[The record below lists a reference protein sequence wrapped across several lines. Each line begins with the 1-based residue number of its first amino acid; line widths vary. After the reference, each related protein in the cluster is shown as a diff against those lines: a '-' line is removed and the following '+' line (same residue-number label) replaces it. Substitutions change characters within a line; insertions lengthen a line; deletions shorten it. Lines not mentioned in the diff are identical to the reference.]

1 MKKIQYIIV
10 ALFLLPVNSAEAQ
23 TQTVNI
29 KAPGFVRPLVERWIA
44 EYQKINS
51 DLSFQLGQKKDNAI
65 TFVLEEKGEKKEE
78 RLRVGEHSSGMAVFF
93 GRYAIVPFTGKDSEA
108 AALIAKK
115 KLNDKRIKNLLFE
128 KDDLSEEKSDK
139 LEGKLHIYTGAQSF
153 SVALPY
159 AAAYGLTAADYR
171 GKRIQGDDRFLN
183 KAVGED
189 VWGLGISALGNL
201 YDLQSRH
208 LKDQLQVASLDD
220 SKKIDLTA
228 SLDEVLEAL
237 ETHTVEGIDVE
248 KIGFAFDVNNLQLTR
263 FVNWVLTEGQQYLH
277 EYGLLTL
284 SQKDLISQQRSL
296 HHQDIARR

>member
-10 ALFLLPVNSAEAQ
+10 ALFLLQINSAEAQ

-65 TFVLEEKGEKKEE
+65 IFVLEEREERKEE
-78 RLRVGEHSSGMAVFF
+78 RGETVFF

-139 LEGKLHIYTGAQSF
+139 LEDKLHIYTGAQSF

-189 VWGLGISALGNL
+189 AWGLGISALGNL

-248 KIGFAFDVNNLQLTR
+248 KIGFAFDVNNLQLNR
-263 FVNWVLTEGQQYLH
+263 FVNWVLTDGQRYLH

>member
-1 MKKIQYIIV
+1 MKKIQYIIA
-10 ALFLLPVNSAEAQ
+10 ALFLLQINSAEAQ

-78 RLRVGEHSSGMAVFF
+78 TVFF

-139 LEGKLHIYTGAQSF
+139 LENKLHIYTGAQSY
-153 SVALPY
+153 SAALPY

-189 VWGLGISALGNL
+189 AWGLGISALGNL
-201 YDLQSRH
+201 YDLQSRR

-248 KIGFAFDVNNLQLTR
+248 KIGIAFDAGNLQLNR

-284 SQKDLISQQRSL
+284 PQKDLISQQRSL

>member
-10 ALFLLPVNSAEAQ
+10 ALFLLQINSAEAQ

-65 TFVLEEKGEKKEE
+65 IFVLEEREERKEE
-78 RLRVGEHSSGMAVFF
+78 RGETVFF

-139 LEGKLHIYTGAQSF
+139 LEDKLHIYTGAQSF

-189 VWGLGISALGNL
+189 AWGLGISALGNL

-228 SLDEVLEAL
+228 SLDEVLEVL

-248 KIGFAFDVNNLQLTR
+248 KIGFAFDVNNLQLNR
-263 FVNWVLTEGQQYLH
+263 FVNWVLTDGQQYLH

-296 HHQDIARR
+296 HHQDIAKR

>member
-1 MKKIQYIIV
+1 MKKIQYIIA
-10 ALFLLPVNSAEAQ
+10 ALFLLQINSAEAQ
-23 TQTVNI
+23 TQIVNI
-29 KAPGFVRPLVERWIA
+29 KAPGFARPLVERWIA

-51 DLSFQLGQKKDNAI
+51 DLSFQLGQKKDNTI
-65 TFVLEEKGEKKEE
+65 TFVLEERGEKKEE
-78 RLRVGEHSSGMAVFF
+78 TVFF

-189 VWGLGISALGNL
+189 AWGLGISALGNL

-208 LKDQLQVASLDD
+208 LKEQLQVASLDD

-248 KIGFAFDVNNLQLTR
+248 KIGFAFDVNNLQLNR

-284 SQKDLISQQRSL
+284 SQKELITQQRSL
-296 HHQDIARR
+296 HTQDIAKR

>member
-10 ALFLLPVNSAEAQ
+10 ALFLLQINSAEAQ

-51 DLSFQLGQKKDNAI
+51 DLNFQLGQKKDNAI
-65 TFVLEEKGEKKEE
+65 IFVLEEREERKEE
-78 RLRVGEHSSGMAVFF
+78 RGETVFF

-139 LEGKLHIYTGAQSF
+139 LENKLHIYTGAQSF

-189 VWGLGISALGNL
+189 AWGLGISALGNL

-228 SLDEVLEAL
+228 SLDEVLEVL

-248 KIGFAFDVNNLQLTR
+248 KIGFAFDVNNLQLNR
-263 FVNWVLTEGQQYLH
+263 FVNWVLTDGQQYLH

>member
-1 MKKIQYIIV
+1 M
-10 ALFLLPVNSAEAQ
+10 
-23 TQTVNI
+23 
-29 KAPGFVRPLVERWIA
+29 
-44 EYQKINS
+44 
-51 DLSFQLGQKKDNAI
+51 GQKKDNAI
-65 TFVLEEKGEKKEE
+65 IFVLEEREERKEE
-78 RLRVGEHSSGMAVFF
+78 RGETVFF

-189 VWGLGISALGNL
+189 AWGLGISALGNL

-248 KIGFAFDVNNLQLTR
+248 KIGFAFDVNNLQLNR
-263 FVNWVLTEGQQYLH
+263 FVNWVLTDGQQYLH

>member
-10 ALFLLPVNSAEAQ
+10 ALFLLQINSAEAQ

-65 TFVLEEKGEKKEE
+65 IFVLEEREERKEE
-78 RLRVGEHSSGMAVFF
+78 RGETVFF

-189 VWGLGISALGNL
+189 AWGLGISALGNL
-201 YDLQSRH
+201 YDLQSRR

-248 KIGFAFDVNNLQLTR
+248 KIGFAFDVNNLQLNR
-263 FVNWVLTEGQQYLH
+263 FVNWVLTDGQQYLH

>member
-10 ALFLLPVNSAEAQ
+10 ALFLLQINSAEAQ

-29 KAPGFVRPLVERWIA
+29 KTPGFVRPLVERWIA

-65 TFVLEEKGEKKEE
+65 IFVLEEREERKEE
-78 RLRVGEHSSGMAVFF
+78 RGETVFF

-139 LEGKLHIYTGAQSF
+139 LEDKLHIYTGAQSF

-189 VWGLGISALGNL
+189 AWGLGISALGNL

-248 KIGFAFDVNNLQLTR
+248 KIGFAFDVNNLQLNR
-263 FVNWVLTEGQQYLH
+263 FVNWVLTDGQQYLH

-296 HHQDIARR
+296 HHQDIAKR

>member
-10 ALFLLPVNSAEAQ
+10 ALFLLQINSAEAQ

-51 DLSFQLGQKKDNAI
+51 DLSFQLKQKKDNAI
-65 TFVLEEKGEKKEE
+65 IFVLEEREERKEE
-78 RLRVGEHSSGMAVFF
+78 RGETVFF

-189 VWGLGISALGNL
+189 AWGLGISALGNL

-248 KIGFAFDVNNLQLTR
+248 KIGFAFDVNNLQLNR
-263 FVNWVLTEGQQYLH
+263 FVNWVLTDGQQYLH

>member
-10 ALFLLPVNSAEAQ
+10 ALFLLQINSAEAQ

-65 TFVLEEKGEKKEE
+65 IFVLEEREERKEE
-78 RLRVGEHSSGMAVFF
+78 RGETVFF

-139 LEGKLHIYTGAQSF
+139 LEDKLHIYTGAQSF

-189 VWGLGISALGNL
+189 AWGLGISALGNL

-220 SKKIDLTA
+220 NKKIDLTA

-248 KIGFAFDVNNLQLTR
+248 KIGFAFDVNNLQLNR
-263 FVNWVLTEGQQYLH
+263 FVNWVLTDGQRYLH

>member
-1 MKKIQYIIV
+1 MKKIQYIIA
-10 ALFLLPVNSAEAQ
+10 ALFLLQINSAEAQ
-23 TQTVNI
+23 TQIVNI
-29 KAPGFVRPLVERWIA
+29 KAPGFARPLVERWIA

-51 DLSFQLGQKKDNAI
+51 DLSFQLGQKKDNTI
-65 TFVLEEKGEKKEE
+65 TFVLEERGEKKEE
-78 RLRVGEHSSGMAVFF
+78 TVFF

-115 KLNDKRIKNLLFE
+115 KLNDKR
-128 KDDLSEEKSDK
+128 
-139 LEGKLHIYTGAQSF
+139 GAQSF

-189 VWGLGISALGNL
+189 AWGLGISALGNL

-208 LKDQLQVASLDD
+208 LKEQLQVASLDD

-248 KIGFAFDVNNLQLTR
+248 KIGFAFDVNNLQLNR

-284 SQKDLISQQRSL
+284 SQKELITQQRSL
-296 HHQDIARR
+296 HTQDIAKR

>member
-10 ALFLLPVNSAEAQ
+10 ALFLLQINSVEAQ
-23 TQTVNI
+23 TQIVNI

-65 TFVLEEKGEKKEE
+65 IFVLEEKGEKKEE
-78 RLRVGEHSSGMAVFF
+78 TVFF

-189 VWGLGISALGNL
+189 AWGLGISALGNL

-248 KIGFAFDVNNLQLTR
+248 KIGFAFDVNNLQLNR

-296 HHQDIARR
+296 HHQDIAKR

>member
-10 ALFLLPVNSAEAQ
+10 ALFLLQINSAEAQ

-65 TFVLEEKGEKKEE
+65 IFVLEEREERKEE
-78 RLRVGEHSSGMAVFF
+78 RGETVFF

-189 VWGLGISALGNL
+189 AWGLGISALGNL

-248 KIGFAFDVNNLQLTR
+248 KIGFAFDVNNLQLNR
-263 FVNWVLTEGQQYLH
+263 FVNWVLTDGQQYLH

-296 HHQDIARR
+296 HPQDIARR

>member
-10 ALFLLPVNSAEAQ
+10 ALFLLQISSAEAQ

-29 KAPGFVRPLVERWIA
+29 KVPGFVRPLVERWIA

-78 RLRVGEHSSGMAVFF
+78 TVFF

-139 LEGKLHIYTGAQSF
+139 LENKLHIYTGAQSF

-189 VWGLGISALGNL
+189 AWGLGISALGNL

-248 KIGFAFDVNNLQLTR
+248 KIGFSFDVNNLQLNR
-263 FVNWVLTEGQQYLH
+263 FVNWVLTDGQRYLH

-296 HHQDIARR
+296 HHQDIAKR

>member
-1 MKKIQYIIV
+1 MKKIQYIIA
-10 ALFLLPVNSAEAQ
+10 ALFLLQISSAEAQ
-23 TQTVNI
+23 TQIVNI
-29 KAPGFVRPLVERWIA
+29 KAPGFARPLVERWIA

-65 TFVLEEKGEKKEE
+65 TFVLEERGERKEE
-78 RLRVGEHSSGMAVFF
+78 TVFF

-139 LEGKLHIYTGAQSF
+139 LEDKLHIYTGAQSF

-189 VWGLGISALGNL
+189 AWGLGISALGNL

-248 KIGFAFDVNNLQLTR
+248 KIGFAFDVNNLQLNR

-284 SQKDLISQQRSL
+284 SQKELITQQRSL
-296 HHQDIARR
+296 HTQDIAKR

>member
-10 ALFLLPVNSAEAQ
+10 ALFLLQINSAEAQ

-65 TFVLEEKGEKKEE
+65 IFVLEEREERKEE
-78 RLRVGEHSSGMAVFF
+78 RGETVFF

-139 LEGKLHIYTGAQSF
+139 LEDKLHIYTGAQSF

-189 VWGLGISALGNL
+189 AWGLGISALGNL

-237 ETHTVEGIDVE
+237 EIHTVEGIDVE
-248 KIGFAFDVNNLQLTR
+248 KIGFAFDVNNLQLNR
-263 FVNWVLTEGQQYLH
+263 FVNWVLTDGQQYLH

-296 HHQDIARR
+296 HHQDIAKR

>member
-1 MKKIQYIIV
+1 MKKIQYIIA
-10 ALFLLPVNSAEAQ
+10 ALFLLQINSAEAQ
-23 TQTVNI
+23 TQIVNI
-29 KAPGFVRPLVERWIA
+29 KAPGFARPLVERWIA

-65 TFVLEEKGEKKEE
+65 TFVLEERGERKEE
-78 RLRVGEHSSGMAVFF
+78 TVFF

-139 LEGKLHIYTGAQSF
+139 LEDKLHIYTGAQSF

-189 VWGLGISALGNL
+189 AWGLGISALGNL

-248 KIGFAFDVNNLQLTR
+248 KIGFAFDVNNLQLNR

-284 SQKDLISQQRSL
+284 SQKELITQQRSL
-296 HHQDIARR
+296 HTQDIAKR

>member
-1 MKKIQYIIV
+1 MKKIQYIIA
-10 ALFLLPVNSAEAQ
+10 ALFLLQINSAEAQ
-23 TQTVNI
+23 TQIVNI
-29 KAPGFVRPLVERWIA
+29 KAPGFARPLVERWIA

-65 TFVLEEKGEKKEE
+65 TFVLEERGERKEE
-78 RLRVGEHSSGMAVFF
+78 RGEIVFF

-139 LEGKLHIYTGAQSF
+139 LEDKLHIYTGAQSF

-189 VWGLGISALGNL
+189 AWGLGISALGNL

-248 KIGFAFDVNNLQLTR
+248 KIGFAFDVNNLQLNR

-284 SQKDLISQQRSL
+284 SQKELITQQRSL
-296 HHQDIARR
+296 HTQDIAKR

>member
-10 ALFLLPVNSAEAQ
+10 ALFLLQINSAEAQ
-23 TQTVNI
+23 TQIVNI

-65 TFVLEEKGEKKEE
+65 IFVLEEREERKEE
-78 RLRVGEHSSGMAVFF
+78 RGETVFF

-139 LEGKLHIYTGAQSF
+139 LEDKLHIYTGAQSF

-189 VWGLGISALGNL
+189 AWGLGISALGNL

-248 KIGFAFDVNNLQLTR
+248 KIGFAFDVNNLQLNR
-263 FVNWVLTEGQQYLH
+263 FVNWVLTDGQQYLH

>member
-1 MKKIQYIIV
+1 MKKIQYIIA
-10 ALFLLPVNSAEAQ
+10 ALFLLQINSAEAQ
-23 TQTVNI
+23 TQIVNI
-29 KAPGFVRPLVERWIA
+29 KAPGFARPLVERWIA

-51 DLSFQLGQKKDNAI
+51 DLSFQLGQKKDNTI
-65 TFVLEEKGEKKEE
+65 TFVLEERGEKKEE
-78 RLRVGEHSSGMAVFF
+78 TVFF

-159 AAAYGLTAADYR
+159 AAASGLTAADYR

-189 VWGLGISALGNL
+189 AWGLGISALGNL

-208 LKDQLQVASLDD
+208 LKEQLQVASLDD

-248 KIGFAFDVNNLQLTR
+248 KIGFAFDVNNLQLNR

-284 SQKDLISQQRSL
+284 SQKELITQQRSL
-296 HHQDIARR
+296 HTQDIAKR

>member
-10 ALFLLPVNSAEAQ
+10 ALFLLQINSAEAQ

-51 DLSFQLGQKKDNAI
+51 DLSFQLGQKNDNAI

-139 LEGKLHIYTGAQSF
+139 LEGKLHI
-153 SVALPY
+153 
-159 AAAYGLTAADYR
+159 
-171 GKRIQGDDRFLN
+171 
-183 KAVGED
+183 
-189 VWGLGISALGNL
+189 
-201 YDLQSRH
+201 
-208 LKDQLQVASLDD
+208 
-220 SKKIDLTA
+220 
-228 SLDEVLEAL
+228 
-237 ETHTVEGIDVE
+237 
-248 KIGFAFDVNNLQLTR
+248 
-263 FVNWVLTEGQQYLH
+263 
-277 EYGLLTL
+277 
-284 SQKDLISQQRSL
+284 
-296 HHQDIARR
+296 

>member
-10 ALFLLPVNSAEAQ
+10 ALFLLQINSAEAQ

-29 KAPGFVRPLVERWIA
+29 KVPGFVRPLVERWIA

-78 RLRVGEHSSGMAVFF
+78 TVFF

-189 VWGLGISALGNL
+189 AWGLGISALGNL
-201 YDLQSRH
+201 YDLQSRR

-248 KIGFAFDVNNLQLTR
+248 KIGFAFDVNNLQLNR
-263 FVNWVLTEGQQYLH
+263 FVNWVLTDGQRYLH

>member
-10 ALFLLPVNSAEAQ
+10 ALFLLQINSAEAQ

-44 EYQKINS
+44 EYQKISS
-51 DLSFQLGQKKDNAI
+51 DLSFQLGKKKDNAI
-65 TFVLEEKGEKKEE
+65 IFVLEEREERKEE
-78 RLRVGEHSSGMAVFF
+78 RGETVFF

-139 LEGKLHIYTGAQSF
+139 LEDKLHIYTGAQSF

-189 VWGLGISALGNL
+189 AWGLGISALGNL

-208 LKDQLQVASLDD
+208 LKEQLQVASLDD

-248 KIGFAFDVNNLQLTR
+248 KIGFAFDVNNLQLNR

-284 SQKDLISQQRSL
+284 SQKELITQQRSL
-296 HHQDIARR
+296 HTQDIAKR

>member
-10 ALFLLPVNSAEAQ
+10 ALFLLQINSAEAQ

-65 TFVLEEKGEKKEE
+65 IFVLEEREERKEE
-78 RLRVGEHSSGMAVFF
+78 RGETVFF

-128 KDDLSEEKSDK
+128 KDDLS
-139 LEGKLHIYTGAQSF
+139 KLHIYTGAQSF

-189 VWGLGISALGNL
+189 AWGLGISALGNL

-248 KIGFAFDVNNLQLTR
+248 KIGFAFDVNNLQLNR
-263 FVNWVLTEGQQYLH
+263 FVNWVLTDGQQYLH

>member
-10 ALFLLPVNSAEAQ
+10 ALFLLQINSAEAQ

-65 TFVLEEKGEKKEE
+65 IFVLEEREERKEE
-78 RLRVGEHSSGMAVFF
+78 RGETVFF

-139 LEGKLHIYTGAQSF
+139 LEDKLHIYTGAQSF

-159 AAAYGLTAADYR
+159 ATAYGLTAADYR

-189 VWGLGISALGNL
+189 AWGLGISALGNL

-248 KIGFAFDVNNLQLTR
+248 KIGFAFDVNNLQLNR
-263 FVNWVLTEGQQYLH
+263 FVNWVLTDGQQYLH

>member
-1 MKKIQYIIV
+1 MKKIQYIIA
-10 ALFLLPVNSAEAQ
+10 ALFLLQINSAEAQ
-23 TQTVNI
+23 TQIVNI
-29 KAPGFVRPLVERWIA
+29 KAPGFARPLVERWIA

-51 DLSFQLGQKKDNAI
+51 DLSFQLGQKKDNTI
-65 TFVLEEKGEKKEE
+65 TFVLEERGEKKEE
-78 RLRVGEHSSGMAVFF
+78 TVFF

-139 LEGKLHIYTGAQSF
+139 LEDKLHIYTGAQSF

-189 VWGLGISALGNL
+189 AWGLGISALGNL

-208 LKDQLQVASLDD
+208 LKEQLQVASLDD
-220 SKKIDLTA
+220 SKKIDITA

-248 KIGFAFDVNNLQLTR
+248 KIGFAFDVNNLQLNR

-284 SQKDLISQQRSL
+284 SQKELITQQRSL
-296 HHQDIARR
+296 HTQDIAKR

>member
-1 MKKIQYIIV
+1 MKKIQYIIA
-10 ALFLLPVNSAEAQ
+10 ALFLLQINSAEAQ
-23 TQTVNI
+23 TQIVNI
-29 KAPGFVRPLVERWIA
+29 KAPGFARPLVERWIA

-51 DLSFQLGQKKDNAI
+51 DLSFQLGQKKDNTI
-65 TFVLEEKGEKKEE
+65 TFVLEERGEKKEE
-78 RLRVGEHSSGMAVFF
+78 TVFF

-139 LEGKLHIYTGAQSF
+139 LEDKLHIYTGAQSF

-189 VWGLGISALGNL
+189 AWGLGISALGNL

-248 KIGFAFDVNNLQLTR
+248 KIGFAFDVNNLQLNR
-263 FVNWVLTEGQQYLH
+263 FVNWVLTDGQQYLH

>member
-10 ALFLLPVNSAEAQ
+10 ALFLLQINSAEAQ

-29 KAPGFVRPLVERWIA
+29 KTPGFVRPLVERWIA

-65 TFVLEEKGEKKEE
+65 IFVLEEREERKEE
-78 RLRVGEHSSGMAVFF
+78 RGETVFF

-189 VWGLGISALGNL
+189 AWGLGISALGNL

-248 KIGFAFDVNNLQLTR
+248 KIGFAFDVNNLQLNR

-296 HHQDIARR
+296 HHQDIAKR

>member
-10 ALFLLPVNSAEAQ
+10 ALFLLQINSAEAQ

-65 TFVLEEKGEKKEE
+65 IFVLEEREERKEE
-78 RLRVGEHSSGMAVFF
+78 RGETVFF

-139 LEGKLHIYTGAQSF
+139 LEDKLHIYTGAQSF

-189 VWGLGISALGNL
+189 AWGLGISALGNL

-237 ETHTVEGIDVE
+237 ETYTVEGIDVE
-248 KIGFAFDVNNLQLTR
+248 KIGFAFDVNNLQLNR
-263 FVNWVLTEGQQYLH
+263 FVNWVLTDGQQYLH

-284 SQKDLISQQRSL
+284 SQKGLISQQRSL